1 MCHVQVRK
9 LQQITSGCTVA
20 AHQILT
26 IAVLTENY
34 QKNHTGGTKYDI
46 TIDIKWK

>member
-34 QKNHTGGTKYDI
+34 QKRMEYTGGYLT
-46 TIDIKWK
+46 

>member
-20 AHQILT
+20 ADHIFT

-34 QKNHTGGTKYDI
+34 QKRMEYTLVI
-46 TIDIKWK
+46 